1 MFIRFKKYLIST
13 KKLLFLNGKR
23 KNLNFPENLLLMDTG
38 IVYKRSEK
46 LVVRKIKEDSV
57 IVPVSH
63 DMSEMDFLYTLN
75 PTATFIWESINGK
88 NSMEDIARKLESE
101 FEVDIGTARSDV
113 ADFMYNIKDFLEPV

>member
-1 MFIRFKKYLIST
+1 
-13 KKLLFLNGKR
+13 
-23 KNLNFPENLLLMDTG
+23 MDTG